1 MTRFLLRRLATAA
14 ISILG
19 VSIVIFTVLAL
30 APGDVFNEMASNAA
44 IPPEVI
50 ESLREQYGL
59 NDPVLQ
65 RYFSWLIAMLRG
77 DWGFSFISRVD
88 VSTLVLQRLPA
99 TLLVVGLAQI
109 LALAIA
115 LPAGTYSAMRPYTLF
130 DQVVSTL
137 TFVGFSLPTFFSGM
151 LFILLFS
158 VTLGWLPFIY
168 RSDLEA
174 SGFAWVW
181 AQFRQSI
188 MPITVLALFQAAS
201 WTRYVR
207 SAVLDVIQ
215 LDYVTTA
222 RSKGLPDRVIV
233 VKHVLRNALIPV
245 VTMVALEIPI
255 VFGGAI
261 VTEQIFRI
269 PGIGSLL
276 ISSIMANDTPVIM
289 AIAFVL
295 SVLVILFNLV
305 ADLLYRLLDP
315 RIATR

>member
-1 MTRFLLRRLATAA
+1 
-14 ISILG
+14 
-19 VSIVIFTVLAL
+19 
-30 APGDVFNEMASNAA
+30 MASNAA

-59 NDPVLQ
+59 NDSVLQ

-174 SGFAWVW
+174 TGLAWVW

>member
-1 MTRFLLRRLATAA
+1 MTRFLLRRLFTAA

-50 ESLREQYGL
+50 ENLREQYGL

-65 RYFSWLIAMLRG
+65 RYFSWLTAMLRG

-88 VSTLVLQRLPA
+88 VSTLIMQRLPA

-137 TFVGFSLPTFFSGM
+137 TFVGFSLPTFFSGI

-174 SGFAWVW
+174 TGLAWAW

-305 ADLLYRLLDP
+305 ADVLYRLLDP
-315 RIATR
+315 RISTR